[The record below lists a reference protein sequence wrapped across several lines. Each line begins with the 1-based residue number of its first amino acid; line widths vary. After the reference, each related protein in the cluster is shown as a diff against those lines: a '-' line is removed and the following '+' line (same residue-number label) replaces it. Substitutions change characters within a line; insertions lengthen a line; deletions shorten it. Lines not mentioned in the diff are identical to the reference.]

1 MFNMDHLYK
10 IMESGWNIHLEC
22 KGKGREY
29 EMSFEASAYKITTN
43 DMSED
48 DEIMAFYP
56 IHAVGDTLEEITDS
70 LMKQIKLKESN

>member
-1 MFNMDHLYK
+1 MFDMDHLYK
-10 IMESGWNIHLEC
+10 IMESGWNIQLEC

-29 EMSFEASAYKITTN
+29 EMSFEASAYKVVTS

-48 DEIMAFYP
+48 DKIMAFYP

-70 LMKQIKLKESN
+70 LLKQIKLKESK